1 MPGGNWLNKK
11 MNPLLFDF
19 KQNAQ
24 KTFQLLQEDIKVIRT
39 GRATPALIEDMI
51 VDTYGGQTSL
61 KLMELATITTEGP
74 SALVIVPFDV
84 SILQDIEKAILKS
97 SMGLSPQVQGS
108 RIVVKIPPLSQ
119 EQREKLLK
127 FVNQKVEEKR
137 VIIRNHRD
145 ETRRKIRQ
153 QLEKKE
159 IAEDEKFRL
168 EKEIDNLTQK
178 FMEQIQEVK
187 EVKEKEIMQV

>member
-1 MPGGNWLNKK
+1 MS
-11 MNPLLFDF
+11 PLLFDF

-24 KTFQLLQEDIKVIRT
+24 KTVHLLKEDVKIIRT
-39 GRATPALIEDMI
+39 GRASPALVEDMV
-51 VDTYGGQTSL
+51 VDTYGEQTSL

-84 SILQDIEKAILKS
+84 STLQDIEKVILKS
-97 SMGLSPQVQGS
+97 SMGLSPQIQGS
-108 RIVVKIPPLSQ
+108 RIVVKISPLSQ

-127 FVNQKVEEKR
+127 LVNQKVEEKR
-137 VIIRNHRD
+137 IIIRNHRD
-145 ETRRKIRQ
+145 EARKKIRH

-159 IAEDEKFRL
+159 IAEDDKFRL
-168 EKEIDNLTQK
+168 EKEIDNLAQN

-187 EVKEKEIMQV
+187 ENKEKEIMEI

>member
-1 MPGGNWLNKK
+1 